1 MEYTLREDFSPQE
14 RAAVAARI
22 LAALPEW
29 FGIPES
35 TAQYVEDCKTLPF
48 VAVCDGE
55 TPVGFLALRQ
65 TAPQAGEV
73 DVMGTLPAYHRKGA
87 GRALLAWAER
97 YARAAGW
104 KLLQVKTVDASHPSP
119 EYARTRAFS
128 TLWALWIWS
137 ASPPCGTRA
146 TPAWCW

>member
-14 RAAVAARI
+14 RAAVAARV

-35 TAQYVEDCKTLPF
+35 TAQYVEDCKALPF

-137 ASPPCGTRA
+137 ASPPCGTRV

>member
-14 RAAVAARI
+14 RAAVAARV

-35 TAQYVEDCKTLPF
+35 TAQYVEDCKALPF

-97 YARAAGW
+97 YAQAAGW
-104 KLLQVKTVDASHPSP
+104 KLLQAMGFVDLECFP
-119 EYARTRAFS
+119 
-128 TLWALWIWS
+128 TLWDAGNPCLVLVKAL
-137 ASPPCGTRA
+137 
-146 TPAWCW
+146 

>member
-14 RAAVAARI
+14 RAAVAARV

-35 TAQYVEDCKTLPF
+35 TAQYVENCKTLPF

-137 ASPPCGTRA
+137 ASPPCGMRA